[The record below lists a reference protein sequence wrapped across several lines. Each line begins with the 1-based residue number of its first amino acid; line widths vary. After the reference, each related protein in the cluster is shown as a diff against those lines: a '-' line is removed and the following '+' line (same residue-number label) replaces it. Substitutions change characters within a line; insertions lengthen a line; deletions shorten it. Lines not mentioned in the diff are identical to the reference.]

1 MLNPDDLLDAWVALL
16 QDTPSLVA
24 MFANKVS
31 NITAYKDGY
40 PQVSNL
46 RRQIQ
51 AQPPGS
57 ILAVFMGTD
66 KVRLSSRG
74 GAWAFRHKFSFY
86 VLAAESTGAELP
98 ASYAAIWSA
107 FVNGVPSHSPLPLLH
122 TEVVPDCEPMDLE
135 GPTSQRSSLL
145 ISPDGETLD
154 YFEFTAT
161 LIEKAA

>member
-24 MFANKVS
+24 LFANKAS

-40 PQVSNL
+40 PQDSNL

-74 GAWAFRHKFSFY
+74 GAWSFRHKFSF
-86 VLAAESTGAELP
+86 
-98 ASYAAIWSA
+98 
-107 FVNGVPSHSPLPLLH
+107 
-122 TEVVPDCEPMDLE
+122 
-135 GPTSQRSSLL
+135 
-145 ISPDGETLD
+145 
-154 YFEFTAT
+154 
-161 LIEKAA
+161 